1 MENKYEDY
9 KNEIREGKR
18 TPNQIRK
25 ELGLLPING
34 GDTEFINR
42 EIAFCRKIQERR

>member
-1 MENKYEDY
+1 MRSKYEDY

-25 ELGLLPING
+25 ELGLPTING
-34 GDTEFINR
+34 GDTKFINR
-42 EIAFCRKIQERR
+42 EVAFCRKIQERR

>member
-1 MENKYEDY
+1 MENKYADY
-9 KNEIREGKR
+9 KNEIKEGKR
-18 TPNQIRK
+18 TLNQIRK
-25 ELGLLPING
+25 ELGLSPING